1 MTSKRE
7 QRRGRL
13 PEEGVLQVFRTAL
26 PVQSGSTCVFLQSN
40 PSGGVRRSCEE
51 RNPVQRPSSHNI
63 EVSMRTLSLIAC
75 TVVTLVI
82 SSAAQLRCDFKDLQ
96 FPQGV
101 TLGVEGISNRGEAVG
116 NYFPPTGAG
125 VHGFYFV
132 DGKFVGISHPNS
144 PATTATGVSDR
155 GVIVGYFQDGVTFRG
170 FRYENGKF
178 MTVNFPHSAS
188 TQVFGINEIGQM
200 VGGYTDA
207 QGNQFGFVDRGGSY
221 SKIQFPGASLTTAYG
236 ITREGKIVG
245 TYADSSG
252 NEHGF
257 VLSQGHYES
266 IDVPGASETV
276 ALGISST
283 RNWIVGDYV
292 K

>member
-1 MTSKRE
+1 
-7 QRRGRL
+7 
-13 PEEGVLQVFRTAL
+13 
-26 PVQSGSTCVFLQSN
+26 
-40 PSGGVRRSCEE
+40 
-51 RNPVQRPSSHNI
+51 
-63 EVSMRTLSLIAC
+63 MRTLSLLIC
-75 TVVTLVI
+75 TVVALPI
-82 SSAAQLRCDFKDLQ
+82 CCAAQLRCEFKDLR
-96 FPQGV
+96 FPNGI
-101 TLGVEGISNRGEAVG
+101 TLAVEGISNRGEAVG
-116 NYFPPTGAG
+116 NFFPPNGSG
-125 VHGFYFV
+125 IRGFYFF
-132 DGKFVGISHPNS
+132 DGKFAAISHPHS
-144 PATTATGVSDR
+144 SDTTATGVSDH
-155 GVIVGYFQDGVTFRG
+155 GVIVGYFQDGATVRG

-178 MTVNFPHSAS
+178 MTVNFPNSAS
-188 TQVFGINEIGQM
+188 TQVFGINEIEQM

-207 QGNQFGFVDRGGSY
+207 QGNQFGFVVRGGSY